1 MKKIIAFL
9 LFVIVLSSCG
19 NDRSAVKTETAEQ
32 ARKRDSTKKAIYN
45 AIKKADVTRV
55 TNPDKKLLAKM
66 TKEVDEF
73 KGILFYTSKKY
84 KKGYS
89 NEIELYIVQ
98 TGRAYSMRA
107 IFQYTAPDW
116 LFMDSIELIC
126 DGKKRMITLSN
137 VKRDND
143 GGDVYE
149 YEDLLVDG
157 NLKSILEL
165 IIYSK
170 EVKMRYVG
178 KDYIHDRVIKD
189 SEKNKMK
196 EVFEVLFKKE

>member
-196 EVFEVLFKKE
+196 EV